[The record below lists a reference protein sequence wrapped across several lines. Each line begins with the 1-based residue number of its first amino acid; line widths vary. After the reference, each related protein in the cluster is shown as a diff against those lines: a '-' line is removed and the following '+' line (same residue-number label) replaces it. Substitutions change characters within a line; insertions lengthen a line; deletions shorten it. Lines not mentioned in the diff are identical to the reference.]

1 MKQVGLQ
8 GLKINIIIFYL
19 CSLPGVRALSQ
30 YHLIIVRKV
39 TLIIFKIKLKTEPSN
54 VPVLQN
60 LVCFKT
66 ALGS

>member
-39 TLIIFKIKLKTEPSN
+39 TIIFKIKLKTEPSN